1 MKKILY
7 HGSPKEF
14 NEFDPSKVGERI
26 TSLGLGHYLT
36 PDIELA
42 KTYGKYVMEFEV
54 DITNIF
60 DWDNLS
66 EKQRKHIEEELIKII
81 PESKGMVHTYLLYCL
96 F

>member
-14 NEFDPSKVGERI
+14 NEFDPSKVGERM

-42 KTYGKYVMEFEV
+42 KSYGQYVMEFEV
-54 DITNIF
+54 D
-60 DWDNLS
+60 LS
-66 EKQRKHIEEELIKII
+66 NTVSYTHLRAHE
-81 PESKGMVHTYLLYCL
+81 T
-96 F
+96 